1 MEHVSSFLATR
12 HINFYLNT
20 RNKHTVITYVYKYL
34 MTDDYNAKANALAYI
49 VYHRC
54 EKLSKVK
61 QKTKKTSFSHL

>member
-1 MEHVSSFLATR
+1 
-12 HINFYLNT
+12 
-20 RNKHTVITYVYKYL
+20 